1 MDRVRDQ
8 LTTKLKSCIV

>member
-8 LTTKLKSCIV
+8 LTTKLKSCTV